1 MMTATTP
8 SAAWADM
15 LEGNRRFVGG
25 TPEHPHQDVAR
36 RNEIAISQT
45 PRAALFGC
53 SDSRLAAEII
63 FDMGLGDLFVVRNA
77 GQVTGESIM
86 GSLEYAVAVLRVPLI
101 VVLGHDECGAVRAAI
116 DSFDVDRPPLPPLI
130 WRQVSP
136 IVPAVRAEVHESAYL
151 GVTYQNVNA
160 ELVGRRHLRQTVT
173 SILHSSELI
182 SDAVAS
188 GRLGVVGANYRL
200 SEGSVVPD
208 IALGLPDEG
217 HDPRVASDATR

>member
-1 MMTATTP
+1 MTNRTTP
-8 SAAWADM
+8 TQAWAEM
-15 LEGNRRFVGG
+15 LEGNRRFVAGD
-25 TPEHPHQDVAR
+25 PQHPHQDVAR

-86 GSLEYAVAVLRVPLI
+86 GSLEYAVAVLEVPLI

-116 DSFDVDRPPLPPLI
+116 DSFDVAQKPLPPLI

-136 IVPAVRAEVHESAYL
+136 IVPAVRAEVRESADL

-173 SILHSSELI
+173 SVLHSSELI
-182 SDAVAS
+182 SEAVAA

-200 SEGSVVPD
+200 SEGTVVPD
-208 IALGLPDEG
+208 VVLGA
-217 HDPRVASDATR
+217 ASDAAR